1 MVYINWRDTNNNIID
16 GAFQVKPKK
25 IEDERGFFSRLI
37 DKKVLEEKLN
47 YKVDF
52 IQVNNSL
59 SVLKNTFR
67 GFHLQLGKHS
77 ETKVVRCISG
87 KVIDYILDLRPKSK
101 TFLNIGYIE
110 LNPIDRNIAVLPKG
124 CAHAIR
130 TIEPNS
136 EVIYLVD
143 NEYNPL
149 SEFGVRYNDKIL
161 KNHFKDIKLIIS
173 EKDKK
178 WKDFEIGDIE

>member
-1 MVYINWRDTNNNIID
+1 MDYINWRDTENNIIE
-16 GAFQVKPKK
+16 GAFHIKPKR

-37 DKKVLEEKLN
+37 DKKVLQEKLN
-47 YKVDF
+47 YKVNF
-52 IQVNNSL
+52 TQVNNSL

-67 GFHLQLGKHS
+67 GFHLQLGEHS

-87 KVIDYILDLRPKSK
+87 SCLDYLLDLRPNSK
-101 TFLNIGYIE
+101 TFLNIGFIKLSSLE
-110 LNPIDRNIAVLPKG
+110 RNVAVLPKG
-124 CAHAIR
+124 CAHAIL
-130 TIEPNS
+130 TLEPNS

-143 NEYNPL
+143 SEYNPE

-161 KNHFKDIKLIIS
+161 KNHFDNINMIIS

-178 WKDFEIGDIE
+178 WEDFEIGAIQ